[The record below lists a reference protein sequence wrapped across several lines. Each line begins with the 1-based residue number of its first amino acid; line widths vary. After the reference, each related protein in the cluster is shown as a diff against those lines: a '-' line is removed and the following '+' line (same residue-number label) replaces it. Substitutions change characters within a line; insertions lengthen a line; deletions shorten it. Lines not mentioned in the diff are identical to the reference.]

1 MKARRN
7 PCYYCE
13 NRTATCRLECP
24 EWAEY
29 VKERDADYEKAA
41 HDKERMYG
49 EYQQRVHDRIEKHT
63 KRKA

>member
-13 NRTATCRLECP
+13 NRTVTCRLECP
-24 EWAEY
+24 KWSEY
-29 VKERDADYEKAA
+29 VKERDADYSRTVT
-41 HDKERMYG
+41 DKDRMYG
-49 EYQQRVHDRIEKHT
+49 EYQQRVHDRIEKRA

>member
-1 MKARRN
+1 MKNRQN

-13 NRTATCRLECP
+13 SRTATCRLECP

-29 VKERDADYEKAA
+29 VNERDADYEKQKA
-41 HDKERMYG
+41 DKDRMYG
-49 EYQQRVHDRIEKHT
+49 EYQQRVHDRIEKQT